1 MIRIFVWECSPC
13 HENIMWTYG
22 VTEAHWTLTPAEMVR
37 IHLRLPVKKILG
49 GQQMGIIYLILKA
62 YLVVCLATFIGFAFF
77 ILLSV
82 FNSWTLGISDWKKNI
97 HVIIPCFLLS
107 FIPVF
112 GQMTL
117 FKLVGKYKI

>member
-1 MIRIFVWECSPC
+1 
-13 HENIMWTYG
+13 
-22 VTEAHWTLTPAEMVR
+22 
-37 IHLRLPVKKILG
+37 
-49 GQQMGIIYLILKA
+49 MGIIYLALKA

-77 ILLSV
+77 ILLSA

-112 GQMTL
+112 GQMIL